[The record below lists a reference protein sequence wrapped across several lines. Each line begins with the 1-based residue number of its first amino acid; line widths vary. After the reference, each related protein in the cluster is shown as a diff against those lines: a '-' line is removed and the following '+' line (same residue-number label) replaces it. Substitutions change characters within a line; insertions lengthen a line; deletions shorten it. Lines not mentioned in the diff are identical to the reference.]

1 MNFTFIVKIVESAV
15 AVVVNAVAVVAAVVV
30 VLAKGRHAR
39 ILSFFTLPSH
49 LLIFLS
55 IFLHCKYYQPT

>member
-30 VLAKGRHAR
+30 VLAKGRQPDDSMLAFYPSLPFPR
-39 ILSFFTLPSH
+39 I
-49 LLIFLS
+49 
-55 IFLHCKYYQPT
+55 Y